1 MKVTWS
7 ADVPNPGQ
15 SGPSDSRLAATI
27 VIVLICLAWMN
38 GQALIRDDRTSGSSQ
53 TGNVKKMR
61 VV

>member
-1 MKVTWS
+1 MKMTSSVGVQDS
-7 ADVPNPGQ
+7 GQ
-15 SGPSDSRLAATI
+15 SETSDSRLAATI

-38 GQALIRDDRTSGSSQ
+38 GQALIRDDRTSDSSQ

>member
-7 ADVPNPGQ
+7 VVVQHRGQ
-15 SGPSDSRLAATI
+15 SGPSDSRLAATM